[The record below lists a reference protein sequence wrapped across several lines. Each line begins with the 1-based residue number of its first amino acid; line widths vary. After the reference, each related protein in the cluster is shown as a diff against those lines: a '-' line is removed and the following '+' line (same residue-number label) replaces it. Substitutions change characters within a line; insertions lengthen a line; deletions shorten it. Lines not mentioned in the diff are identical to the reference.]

1 MEITNYLKKVLSII
15 DSKKGKYEIVE
26 NETLFNNKNKFIVF
40 KKKFENFS
48 IEELQKHSKKDIFK
62 KELSKIKKLVN
73 EIKLDLNETKIRD
86 VLDYFD
92 KKNLNMVF
100 NNDDFYLYDIVIMK
114 NIQYNASKN
123 MYSLVV
129 TFQNNVDDNDNAYL
143 FLIDVNKILAI
154 YDYDE
159 FQSVNRI

>member
-26 NETLFNNKNKFIVF
+26 NEKLFNNKNKFIVF

-92 KKNLNMVF
+92 KKNLNMLF

-123 MYSLVV
+123 MHSLVV